1 MTFKLHPEARTE
13 YREAIIFY
21 GKAAEKFNNA
31 VESAIAEI
39 IRRPERFREL
49 EPGVRI
55 CRVSKFPYYFTCLK
69 SKRYRPSDQ
78 TRSTKSRLL
87 AWQALGHAWSRPHGS
102 VRLHFMT
109 DADAGGFSACRRRQ
123 KKYESAQSTRVPA
136 GQPHACGPSPTERC
150 AISAEARLTA
160 KPA

>member
-1 MTFKLHPEARTE
+1 VTFKLHPEARTE

-55 CRVSKFPYYFTCLK
+55 CRVSRFPYSILYVLK
-69 SKRYRPSDQ
+69 EQNVTVLAIKHDRRNPDYWRG
-78 TRSTKSRLL
+78 RL
-87 AWQALGHAWSRPHGS
+87 
-102 VRLHFMT
+102 
-109 DADAGGFSACRRRQ
+109 
-123 KKYESAQSTRVPA
+123 
-136 GQPHACGPSPTERC
+136 
-150 AISAEARLTA
+150 
-160 KPA
+160 